1 MRHKLIK
8 DICTRY
14 NQSREPLPTV
24 IPTHSRY
31 GAVRLE
37 AITDQAVRVQTQGHG
52 VVAVLARVRTG
63 QVYPVRRGPRW

>member
-1 MRHKLIK
+1 
-8 DICTRY
+8 
-14 NQSREPLPTV
+14 
-24 IPTHSRY
+24 
-31 GAVRLE
+31 LE